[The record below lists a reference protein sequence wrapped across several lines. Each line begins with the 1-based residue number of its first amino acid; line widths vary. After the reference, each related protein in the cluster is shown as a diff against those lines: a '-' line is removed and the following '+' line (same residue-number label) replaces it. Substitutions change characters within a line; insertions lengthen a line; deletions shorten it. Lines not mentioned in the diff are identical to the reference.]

1 MDATIKSFLCRRR
14 LTQARLQ
21 NTCAQVAAWRL
32 YYQMKMIGHQT
43 KGVNL
48 PGCLSAS
55 GLNDFAR
62 NGSILIKQ
70 IDSTHSMIAVRDDEL
85 LTGWVSNEKQR
96 RKLLAG
102 RDCHM

>member
-1 MDATIKSFLCRRR
+1 M
-14 LTQARLQ
+14 LTDPNCSPLWPRISLRP
-21 NTCAQVAAWRL
+21 VELYPPAWKPSG
-32 YYQMKMIGHQT
+32 QEAE
-43 KGVNL
+43 
-48 PGCLSAS
+48 PEA

-96 RKLLAG
+96 RKFLAG
-102 RDCHM
+102 RNSHMIFANVRIGYSQ